1 MFKSARY
8 GIETEGVKLYV
19 IIVYDIGIERLNKVR
34 IFLKQY
40 LNWVQNSVLEGELT
54 KAEYMLVLSRLKEL
68 IDPDE
73 DCIFCYHVRDQK
85 FLGFDELGTRKAE
98 IDTII

>member
-1 MFKSARY
+1 M
-8 GIETEGVKLYV
+8 YV
-19 IIVYDIGIERLNKVR
+19 IIVYDVGVERLNKVR

-54 KAEYMLVLSRLKEL
+54 KAEYFKIQSHLKQL
-68 IDPDE
+68 INKDE
-73 DCIFCYHVRDQK
+73 DSIFIYRVKDYK
-85 FLGFDELGTRKAE
+85 YLEFDELGTRPIE

>member
-1 MFKSARY
+1 M
-8 GIETEGVKLYV
+8 YV
-19 IIVYDIGIERLNKVR
+19 IVVYDVGVERLNKVR

-54 KAEYMLVLSRLKEL
+54 KAEYVKVHSHLKD
-68 IDPDE
+68 IIDE
-73 DCIFCYHVRDQK
+73 DMDSIFFYRIRDQK
-85 FLGFDELGTRKAE
+85 YLGFDELGHRPAE